1 MSDHYFRVIVDCRTN
16 TFVLRGELDRS
27 SAEGLRET
35 LAAVR
40 APTITLDLSLL
51 SFIDSS
57 GLACLAATAQHHP
70 RGVLRGVRP
79 RHRQLLDITR
89 LRDEFEIEDPLLEV
103 RSPNGS
109 RNACPGPG
117 NPNTTA
123 PARTGPPARPLT
135 SVLSVGL
142 VGR

>member
-51 SFIDSS
+51 GFIDSS
-57 GLACLAATAQHHP
+57 GLACLA
-70 RGVLRGVRP
+70 
-79 RHRQLLDITR
+79 DI
-89 LRDEFEIEDPLLEV
+89 P
-103 RSPNGS
+103 
-109 RNACPGPG
+109 
-117 NPNTTA
+117 
-123 PARTGPPARPLT
+123 
-135 SVLSVGL
+135 
-142 VGR
+142 